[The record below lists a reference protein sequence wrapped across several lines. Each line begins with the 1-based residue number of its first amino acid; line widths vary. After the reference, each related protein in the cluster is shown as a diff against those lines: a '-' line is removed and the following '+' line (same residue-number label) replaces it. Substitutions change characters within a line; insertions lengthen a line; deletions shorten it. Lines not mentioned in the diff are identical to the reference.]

1 MERLMPDMPRRR
13 LLDRITGSPTFI
25 GAGTEFVG
33 DMACDS
39 DLSVAGIATGECRIK
54 GAFLLT
60 EGARWTGPVTAVDAV
75 IGGELKGNLN
85 LEGKL
90 EIRRSARIEGNIRAR
105 TIAVA
110 RGAVVIG
117 DMAITSGK
125 PVVTFEERRK
135 D

>member
-1 MERLMPDMPRRR
+1 MTEPPRRR
-13 LLDRITGSPTFI
+13 LLDRIAGSPTFI

-39 DLSVAGIATGECRIK
+39 DLSVGGIATGECRIK
-54 GAFLLT
+54 GAFLLA
-60 EGARWTGPVTAVDAV
+60 EHARWTGPVTATQAV
-75 IGGELKGNLN
+75 IAGALTGNLT
-85 LEGKL
+85 LTGKL
-90 EIRRSARIEGNIRAR
+90 EIRKAARIEGNIRAK
-105 TIAVA
+105 TIAIA

-117 DMAITSGK
+117 EMTITSGE

>member
-1 MERLMPDMPRRR
+1 MTDVPRRR
-13 LLDRITGSPTFI
+13 LLDRLTGSPTFI

-54 GAFLLT
+54 GAFLLA
-60 EGARWTGPVTAVDAV
+60 EKARWTGPVTAGSAV
-75 IGGELKGNLN
+75 ISGDLRGNLT

-90 EIRRSARIEGNIRAR
+90 EIHKAARIEGNVRAR
-105 TIAVA
+105 TIAIA

-117 DMAITSGK
+117 EMTVTSGQQ
-125 PVVTFEERRK
+125 VVTFEEKRK
-135 D
+135 